1 MMGREGRS
9 EVWRRARSEEV
20 RWVVLG
26 EEAPGG
32 LCPAALAAALA
43 VVVGAAALLVDH
55 REDVLGEPLLALETL
70 HVRLVLHHHLEELLK

>member
-1 MMGREGRS
+1 M
-9 EVWRRARSEEV
+9 WRRARSEEV

-55 REDVLGEPLLALETL
+55 GEDVLGEPLFPLEPL
-70 HVRLVLHHHLEELLK
+70 HVGLVLHHHLEKLLE